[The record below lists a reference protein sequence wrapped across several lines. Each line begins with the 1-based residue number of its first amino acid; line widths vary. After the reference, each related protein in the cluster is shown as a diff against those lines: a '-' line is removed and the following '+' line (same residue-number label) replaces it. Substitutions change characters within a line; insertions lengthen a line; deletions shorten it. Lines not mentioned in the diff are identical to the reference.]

1 MMIFFDEREFE
12 SDEEKKNKVIIRQ
25 VEKKEIGFSLFG
37 FLIEPKK
44 EDISPTGRTQEKPF
58 SKKNINHKW

>member
-1 MMIFFDEREFE
+1 M
-12 SDEEKKNKVIIRQ
+12 KKKIEQSNNPTSG
-25 VEKKEIGFSLFG
+25 KKKWVQPIWFPD
-37 FLIEPKK
+37 EPKK

>member
-1 MMIFFDEREFE
+1 MMIFLMRGSLRVMKKKEQSNNPTSR
-12 SDEEKKNKVIIRQ
+12 KKNWVQPIWFP
-25 VEKKEIGFSLFG
+25 V
-37 FLIEPKK
+37 EPKK